1 MRGIGVKRH
10 WATGR
15 KKTNFNKFAKSS
27 ITMKVILYMA
37 TTVNGYIAT
46 ENDDCP
52 WSNAVWDSY
61 YKIAKQFKA
70 VVLGRRTYEIM
81 KEVDEFEKIGSPFTV
96 VVSKEDFAHGS
107 NFAIAKSPQE
117 ALKILKEKNFAK
129 VLVGGG
135 GTLNSSFMKENL
147 IDEIIL
153 DVEPLIFGKGIK
165 LFSDNDFDAKLELIE
180 TKSLSKNT
188 IQLHYRVLK

>member
-1 MRGIGVKRH
+1 
-10 WATGR
+10 
-15 KKTNFNKFAKSS
+15 
-27 ITMKVILYMA
+27 MA
-37 TTVNGYIAT
+37 TTVNGYIAK
-46 ENDDCP
+46 ENNETP
-52 WSNAVWDSY
+52 WSDAVWDSY

-70 VVLGRRTYEIM
+70 IILGRRTYEIM
-81 KEVDEFEKIGSPFTV
+81 KEVNEFEKIGNPFTV
-96 VVSKEDFAHGS
+96 VVSKKDFAHNS

-117 ALKILKEKNFAK
+117 ALKILKDKHFAK

-153 DVEPLIFGKGIK
+153 DVEPLVFGKGIK
-165 LFSDNDFDAKLELIE
+165 LFSENDFDARLELIE